1 MKIIG
6 ARLIGQTDTITLPR
20 MASEK
25 SENFTRS
32 KIVSLIKRV
41 SAKIVSDVSH
51 SGVLQRIN
59 KNSEDEFMFIIQDN
73 KGGKW
78 IRNFGPDRLDATIP
92 VDGIETPLLGKEIP
106 IIHDSHLAKFNPDGT
121 IEVIEVKNEGALPRE
136 STVRQLEK
144 IRKATKS
151 TTIDDS
157 TPKLKGANLGYE
169 GNTVDRGIES
179 YEDFEKKNKSFVPGW
194 NLKHLKS
201 PFKTKIK

>member
-6 ARLIGQTDTITLPR
+6 ARLKGQTDTITLPR
-20 MASEK
+20 MASVK
-25 SENFTRS
+25 SENFTKS
-32 KIVSLIKRV
+32 KIIAL
-41 SAKIVSDVSH
+41 
-51 SGVLQRIN
+51 IN
-59 KNSEDEFMFIIQDN
+59 KNSEDEFIFIIQDN

-78 IRNFGPDRLDATIP
+78 VRPFGPDSLNTTIP
-92 VDGIETPLLGKEIP
+92 IDGQEHQLLGMELP
-106 IIHDSHLAKFNPDGT
+106 IIHDSHLAKFNSDGT
-121 IEVIEVKNEGALPRE
+121 IEVIEVNNEGALPRQ
-136 STVRQLEK
+136 STVDQLNK

-157 TPKLKGANLGYE
+157 TPKMKGANLGYE

-201 PFKTKIK
+201 PFKTTLK

>member
-6 ARLIGQTDTITLPR
+6 ARLKGQTDTITLPR

-32 KIVSLIKRV
+32 KIVAL
-41 SAKIVSDVSH
+41 
-51 SGVLQRIN
+51 IN
-59 KNSEDEFMFIIQDN
+59 KNQEDEFIFIIQDD

-78 IRNFGPDRLDATIP
+78 VRPFGPESLNTTVP
-92 VDGIETPLLGKEIP
+92 VDGQEKMLSGMELP
-106 IIHDSHLAKFNPDGT
+106 IIHPSHLAKFNADGT
-121 IEVIEVKNEGALPRE
+121 IEVIEVSNEGALPRE
-136 STVRQLEK
+136 STVKQLEK

-157 TPKLKGANLGYE
+157 ISKMKGANLGYE
-169 GNTVDRGIES
+169 GSTVDRGIES
-179 YEDFEKKNKSFVPGW
+179 YEDFEKKNKSFIPGW

-201 PFKTKIK
+201 PFKKEIK

>member
-6 ARLIGQTDTITLPR
+6 ARLKGQTDTITLPR

-32 KIVSLIKRV
+32 KIVSLI
-41 SAKIVSDVSH
+41 
-51 SGVLQRIN
+51 N
-59 KNSEDEFMFIIQDN
+59 KNSEDEFIFIIQDN

-78 IRNFGPDRLDATIP
+78 VRNFGPDTLDTTIP